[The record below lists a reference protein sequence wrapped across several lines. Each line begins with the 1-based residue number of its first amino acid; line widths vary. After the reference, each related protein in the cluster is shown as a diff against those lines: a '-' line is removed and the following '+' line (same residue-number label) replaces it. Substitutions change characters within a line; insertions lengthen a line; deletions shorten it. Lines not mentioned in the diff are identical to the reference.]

1 MSRWNLV
8 LKGEK
13 VERDWQLVGFSKLLS
28 ATASQI
34 TRTLQV
40 LIVERWWW
48 WCWLRWQQWWW
59 WWRWLRWQRW
69 WWWRWWTA
77 VLHLS
82 LIELRQLVYKL
93 SIVIL
98 FYTLLF
104 WNNQKCFIPKFD
116 CSILHPASPLNSQA
130 QFNPDIFPQNEA
142 KYRTCFGASS
152 AFIRI
157 LTLRA
162 FLYHGCTLSIHIS
175 VVCFIPISWLYF

>member
-1 MSRWNLV
+1 MV
-8 LKGEK
+8 LGR
-13 VERDWQLVGFSKLLS
+13 VTSFPSSSDLLCS
-28 ATASQI
+28 LCSHRSWYVHMIAI
-34 TRTLQV
+34 
-40 LIVERWWW
+40 IKN
-48 WCWLRWQQWWW
+48 RWQQWWW
-59 WWRWLRWQRW
+59 WWWRWLWWQRW

-82 LIELRQLVYKL
+82 FIELRELVYKL

-142 KYRTCFGASS
+142 KYRTCFRASS

-162 FLYHGCTLSIHIS
+162 FLYHGCTLSIHIF